1 MMSGRSCKSFLNKQR
16 VTKKIKNSKINPK
29 FFLLQQRLVLN
40 SRKKWDLMAQL
51 KVKKEI
57 MEKLTIERSTKLSCA
72 LLKTLAQSLKSKD
85 GHTLV

>member
-1 MMSGRSCKSFLNKQR
+1 MSGRSCKSFLNKQR